1 MYLGN
6 PAEHKGAI
14 AVANEG
20 RLRPAMLL
28 QDVSDRCRHVI
39 GAQRLP
45 GQADADVAPLQQYNW
60 PGAEGTG
67 ELMDELKIGCLQA
80 PDNSVSL
87 ASLDV
92 TSVHCTPL

>member
-6 PAEHKGAI
+6 PAEHKCAI
-14 AVANEG
+14 AVAYEG
-20 RLRPAMLL
+20 RLCPAMLM

-39 GAQRLP
+39 RAQRLP
-45 GQADADVAPLQQYNW
+45 GQANADVAPLQQDNR

-80 PDNSVSL
+80 PENSVSL
-87 ASLDV
+87 ASLHV
-92 TSVHCTPL
+92 TNVHCTPL